1 MPILTKY
8 LMAIVITITS
18 TSLFAQ
24 DDLTADTVI
33 ATVNGAEITLGH
45 MIIVRESL
53 PAQYQSFSNE
63 QLFEGILQQLIKQTI
78 LASIDDGSDSL
89 RTQLTLENDKRLLRA
104 SNAADAISAMAVTE
118 DAIQAA
124 YKEQYKASDLGNE
137 FNASHILVETKESAL
152 SIIAKVEDGA
162 DFSGLAQE
170 FSNGPSSP
178 NGGQLGWFGP
188 GMMVPPF
195 EEAVSKLEKGQISGP
210 VKTSFGWHV
219 IKLNDLRSLP
229 TPDLETVR
237 QDIIA
242 KLQRDAVAQKVADIQ
257 SSSSIT
263 MADITKID
271 TAVLNDSSILS
282 Q

>member
-8 LMAIVITITS
+8 LMAIFITITS

-33 ATVNGAEITLGH
+33 ATVNGTEITLGH
-45 MIIVRESL
+45 MIIVHESL
-53 PAQYQSFSNE
+53 PVQYQSFSNE

-152 SIIAKVEDGA
+152 SIIAKLEDGA

-178 NGGQLGWFGP
+178 NGGQLGWFSP

-242 KLQRDAVAQKVADIQ
+242 KLQREAVAQKVADIQ

-263 MADITKID
+263 IADITEID

>member
-8 LMAIVITITS
+8 LMAIFITITS

-152 SIIAKVEDGA
+152 RIIAKVEDGA

-178 NGGQLGWFGP
+178 NGGQLGWFSP

-242 KLQRDAVAQKVADIQ
+242 KLQREAVAQKVADIQ

-263 MADITKID
+263 IVDITEID
-271 TAVLNDSSILS
+271 TAVLKDSSILS

>member
-8 LMAIVITITS
+8 LMAAAIAMTS
-18 TSLFAQ
+18 TTSFAQ
-24 DDLTADTVI
+24 ENITANTVI
-33 ATVNGAEITLGH
+33 ATVDGAEITLGH

-63 QLFEGILQQLIKQTI
+63 QLFEGILQQLIQQTI
-78 LASIDDGSDSL
+78 LASIDDGPDSL

-104 SNAADAISAMAVTE
+104 SNAVDAISAMAVTE

-124 YKEQYKASDLGNE
+124 YKKQYNASDLGNE
-137 FNASHILVETKESAL
+137 FNASHILVQTKESAL
-152 SIIAKVEDGA
+152 SIIAKLEDGA

-178 NGGQLGWFGP
+178 NGGQLGWFSP

-195 EEAVSKLEKGQISGP
+195 EEAVSKLEKGQVSGP
-210 VKTSFGWHV
+210 VKTNFGWHV

-229 TPDLETVR
+229 APDLETVR
-237 QDIIA
+237 QDITA
-242 KLQRDAVAQKVADIQ
+242 KLQRDAVAEKVAEIQ
-257 SSSSIT
+257 SS
-263 MADITKID
+263 ADITRVDTTDID
-271 TAVLNDSSILS
+271 PAVLNDSSLLS

>member
-8 LMAIVITITS
+8 LMAVVISITS

-53 PAQYQSFSNE
+53 PAQYQTFSHE

-89 RTQLTLENDKRLLRA
+89 RTQLTLENNKRLLRA
-104 SNAADAISAMAVTE
+104 SNAADAISSMAVNE
-118 DAIQAA
+118 DSIQAA

-170 FSNGPSSP
+170 FSNGPSRP

-210 VKTSFGWHV
+210 IKTSFGWHV

-242 KLQRDAVAQKVADIQ
+242 KLQRDAVAQKVADIK
-257 SSSSIT
+257 SSASIT
-263 MADITKID
+263 IADITEID